1 MADLFSYYW
10 HRLCMSTLYK
20 NILSKFLCKMFNEE
34 LSISMEHMQKQ
45 VHGFRF
51 SRRHQLTEVFIELET
66 SDLFI

>member
-1 MADLFSYYW
+1 
-10 HRLCMSTLYK
+10 
-20 NILSKFLCKMFNEE
+20 MFNEE